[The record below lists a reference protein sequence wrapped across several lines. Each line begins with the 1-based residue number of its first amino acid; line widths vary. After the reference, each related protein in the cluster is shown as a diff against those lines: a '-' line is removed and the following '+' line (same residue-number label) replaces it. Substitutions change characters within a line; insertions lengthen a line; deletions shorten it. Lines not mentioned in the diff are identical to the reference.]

1 MWSGPD
7 VVASRFAA
15 ADWGEFNNRKGAWV
29 DAWSVAREFPV
40 AGTGLNTYWA
50 AALFYQHHEM
60 AYFFAQ
66 AHNDYLQLAAEGG
79 LLVTVPAIVCLFV
92 FVRDVRGAMRGTR
105 VDTSKWLRAG
115 AVASLIAIAFQETVE
130 FSLQMPGNAALFA
143 VVCAIALH
151 RPDHPGRWAS
161 RPSRTRI
168 GLAVARPLRCGSFRP
183 PRQQRSRRFHGL
195 S

>member
-29 DAWSVAREFPV
+29 DAWSVAREFPL

-92 FVRDVRGAMRGTR
+92 FVRDVRARCAE
-105 VDTSKWLRAG
+105 RAATPRSGFAPG

-151 RPDHPGRWAS
+151 RPVTPAGGRHDRHEPESVSARATAS
-161 RPSRTRI
+161 
-168 GLAVARPLRCGSFRP
+168 CGSFRRRRPTAVP
-183 PRQQRSRRFHGL
+183 PFHGL